1 MVRREPCDLGTWI
14 TMHKHMPTKCRRS
27 WLEPYSDHSSF
38 QMLSKVN
45 PVVSDWL
52 GKTAP
57 NLFVPEPKNV
67 CLHSSL
73 PFVQGVE
80 IFSAI
85 RMREKYYSLHDCLD
99 GLCSAGDNHSG
110 DGRGLA
116 FSCSDPIP
124 PVAVATD
131 QPAEH
136 VLSRSAGSKGSSRI
150 TMNIFRHHSP
160 YEAREFSGNRRNSN
174 ISFLSVSG

>member
-1 MVRREPCDLGTWI
+1 
-14 TMHKHMPTKCRRS
+14 
-27 WLEPYSDHSSF
+27 
-38 QMLSKVN
+38 MLSKVN

-67 CLHSSL
+67 WLHSSL

-99 GLCSAGDNHSG
+99 GLCSAGYNHSG
-110 DGRGLA
+110 DGRELA

-136 VLSRSAGSKGSSRI
+136 VLSRSAGTERSSCI
-150 TMNIFRHHSP
+150 PMNIVSHHSP
-160 YEAREFSGNRRNSN
+160 NKAGKFSSYSRYCN
-174 ISFLSVSG
+174 ISFLSVPC

>member
-1 MVRREPCDLGTWI
+1 
-14 TMHKHMPTKCRRS
+14 
-27 WLEPYSDHSSF
+27 
-38 QMLSKVN
+38 MLSKVN

-67 CLHSSL
+67 WLHSSL

-99 GLCSAGDNHSG
+99 GLCSAGYNHSG

-124 PVAVATD
+124 PVAVARD

-136 VLSRSAGSKGSSRI
+136 VLSRSAGAEGSSRI
-150 TMNIFRHHSP
+150 TIDIIRHHSP
-160 YEAREFSGNRRNSN
+160 YKAGKFSGHRCYRNVP
-174 ISFLSVSG
+174 FLSMSC

>member
-1 MVRREPCDLGTWI
+1 
-14 TMHKHMPTKCRRS
+14 
-27 WLEPYSDHSSF
+27 
-38 QMLSKVN
+38 MLSKVN

-67 CLHSSL
+67 WLHSSL

-99 GLCSAGDNHSG
+99 GLCSAGYNHSG
-110 DGRGLA
+110 DGRELA

-136 VLSRSAGSKGSSRI
+136 VLSRSAGEMRSIRQPS
-150 TMNIFRHHSP
+150 FVH
-160 YEAREFSGNRRNSN
+160 NRQLTIYFPPIVNLHRPFLC
-174 ISFLSVSG
+174 SFEC